1 MCLITAGPISKLVH
15 TFGPH
20 DAFYKNSE
28 TIIVNRTKR
37 KTQMSVQGHDS
48 SLVTDST
55 RPIFY
60 RLYVHLVNDIVH
72 LVRNGN
78 L

>member
-1 MCLITAGPISKLVH
+1 MSLITAGHISKLVH
-15 TFGPH
+15 TVGPH

-28 TIIVNRTKR
+28 TIIVKRTKK
-37 KTQMSVQGHDS
+37 KTQVIVQGYDS
-48 SLVTDST
+48 HLVTDST
-55 RPIFY
+55 RPIFF
-60 RLYVHLVNDIVH
+60 RLYVQLVNDIVH